1 MFFKVNLFH
10 PAKMGLT
17 NIQRLHEALGSPA
30 DGLPAVHIAGTNGKV
45 QLLLC
50 KLSVCLAVSLSKR
63 VQRI

>member
-1 MFFKVNLFH
+1 MIRQVNLFH

-45 QLLLC
+45 C
-50 KLSVCLAVSLSKR
+50 R
-63 VQRI
+63 